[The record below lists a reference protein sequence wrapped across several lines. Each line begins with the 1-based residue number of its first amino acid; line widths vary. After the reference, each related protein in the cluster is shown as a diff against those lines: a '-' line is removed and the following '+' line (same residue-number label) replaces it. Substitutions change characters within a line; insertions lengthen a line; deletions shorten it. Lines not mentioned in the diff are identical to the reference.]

1 MKARQHL
8 ICSIMI
14 ICLCFSVIPALHV
27 SAEEQGSTKK
37 AANVIES
44 GKNYEGMVNN
54 KEAVWYKYTI
64 KETGYIVLSLKEQAD
79 NAAHS
84 LAFWNMTVIVDNKKL
99 LDNVYIDSEFKSA
112 KLGLKKGTVVYIQ
125 VLGSGNSENI
135 PYLFS
140 LKNTKASWESEINDT
155 QKKANT
161 IKANKKYYGNSYYGY
176 PVSTSEKD
184 YFKFKATKK
193 GKLNIYFGSKELGND
208 SCYFSL
214 KIYVKSKEKAYVY
227 SKNFFKKAKTIDVN
241 KGDIVCLVAT
251 SSASYKDYTLMVK
264 YK

>member
-14 ICLCFSVIPALHV
+14 ICLCFSVIPALYV

-64 KETGYIVLSLKEQAD
+64 KETGYIVLNLKEQAD

-99 LDNVYIDSEFKSA
+99 LDNVYTDSEFKSA
-112 KLGLKKGTVVYIQ
+112 K
-125 VLGSGNSENI
+125 
-135 PYLFS
+135 P
-140 LKNTKASWESEINDT
+140 
-155 QKKANT
+155 
-161 IKANKKYYGNSYYGY
+161 
-176 PVSTSEKD
+176 
-184 YFKFKATKK
+184 
-193 GKLNIYFGSKELGND
+193 
-208 SCYFSL
+208 
-214 KIYVKSKEKAYVY
+214 
-227 SKNFFKKAKTIDVN
+227 
-241 KGDIVCLVAT
+241 
-251 SSASYKDYTLMVK
+251 
-264 YK
+264 